1 MADLES
7 RIELLTHKF
16 LEVYGVPLQ
25 TIVRAPGRVNLIGEH
40 TDYNDGYVLP
50 IAIDRDILIAAAPSN
65 ESVICLYSLNFDRV
79 SVFSL
84 GNIAPDRV
92 NKWSNYPRGVVQM
105 LKQSGRK
112 VRGANLA
119 IHGDIPPAAGLSS
132 SAALEVASAMV
143 FQSLNDFEMDGA
155 EMALLCQKAENQFVG
170 VKCGIMDQFISR
182 LGAKNH
188 ALFVDC
194 RTLDHEAVPIAKQG
208 IKVVVADSMKT
219 RGLMDSEYNMRRAQC
234 EEAVSLLKTYLP
246 GIKALRDVTIADFKE
261 YGRQLPPTI
270 RRRAEHVVTEND
282 RVLRSVDALKQ
293 GDLALFG
300 KLMNQSHESLRE
312 LYEVS
317 CRELDALV
325 DAAIKTPGVYGSRM
339 TGAGFG
345 GCTVSLVADD
355 AVEIF
360 LEKAPI
366 EYKARIGVTPTIYV
380 CTPEG
385 GAEVLADGIERP
397 ECEIDG

>member
-7 RIELLTHKF
+7 RIETLENKF
-16 LEVYGVPLQ
+16 CEVYGVSPE
-25 TIVRAPGRVNLIGEH
+25 TVVRAPGRVNLIGEH

-50 IAIDRDILIAAAPSN
+50 IAIDRDILITAAPSD
-65 ESVICLYSLNFDRV
+65 ESAVCLYSLNFDRV

-84 GNIAPDRV
+84 GNIARDRV
-92 NKWSNYPRGVVQM
+92 NKWSNYTRGVVQM
-105 LKQSGRK
+105 LQRSGRK
-112 VRGANLA
+112 IRGANLA
-119 IHGDIPPAAGLSS
+119 IQGDIPHGAGLSS

-170 VKCGIMDQFISR
+170 VNCGIMDQFISR

-194 RTLDHEAVPIAKQG
+194 RTLDHEAVPLAKQG
-208 IKVVVADSMKT
+208 IKVIVADSMKK
-219 RGLMDSEYNMRRAQC
+219 RDLVDSEYNMRRAQC
-234 EEAVSLLKTYLP
+234 EEAVSLLRTYLP
-246 GIKALRDVTIADFKE
+246 GIKALRDVSIADFKR
-261 YGRQLPPTI
+261 YGRQLPPTV
-270 RRRAEHVVTEND
+270 RRRAEHVVSEDD
-282 RVLRSVDALKQ
+282 RVLRSVDALKK
-293 GDLALFG
+293 GGLTLFG

-325 DAAIKTPGVYGSRM
+325 DAALKIPGVYGSRM

-355 AVEIF
+355 AVEDF
-360 LEKAPI
+360 LEKVPV

-385 GAEVLADGIERP
+385 GAEVLADGL
-397 ECEIDG
+397 ECPGSEIDG